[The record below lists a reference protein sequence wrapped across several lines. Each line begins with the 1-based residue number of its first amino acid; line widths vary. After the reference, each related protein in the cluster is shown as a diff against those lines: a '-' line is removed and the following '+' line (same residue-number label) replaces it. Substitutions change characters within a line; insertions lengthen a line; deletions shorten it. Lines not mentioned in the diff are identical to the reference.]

1 MSSVV
6 SYVDI
11 IEVMTSIAERH
22 YQVNSFFLGRD
33 YELENNGDLVYP
45 VFQVYPEFAR
55 MPINDYKQYKTLEVT
70 LNCKVI
76 DLTTNSD
83 SNIKDV
89 HSDTLRIA
97 QDIVNEL
104 NAHPFYVRSNVSL
117 MEDISFEALEH
128 FDDDVTAG
136 WKFSLKLKVINAN
149 TFCGMPIEQLP
160 GYSANG
166 PTSSGNYVTVD
177 WRGPTGPQGP
187 TGPAGIDGAT
197 GPQGAT
203 GSSGTFSQ
211 TLSQV
216 LTAGNTLNSGQL
228 IQGNDT
234 STYITLDGGFYVE
247 YSTTNT
253 GSIFISNTSHYNYHD
268 LLIELDSSNI
278 KLSQLSSNKLT
289 YLDSNKYIKSL
300 NLGSG
305 LTFSG
310 GTLSTTAV
318 ATPTLSQVLVAG
330 ATAGTSITMG
340 STKVIKSTNGG
351 GELGLDGGSYGLA
364 NTVYLTNDNNGFGK
378 SYLSFDSNVYGFTN
392 YINLIAN
399 DTSIGTQT
407 ASVFVGVYS
416 SDVSAYK
423 SYLNATSDLIQLVYK
438 TASLT
443 LNGTGASSLI
453 ALNASSTVV
462 SSVLRMTSNTANTLV
477 YHDASK
483 NLKSVT
489 LGSGLTLT
497 GGTLS
502 VINKFSYT
510 DASNGITSVSNSNTL
525 SKSVLIPA
533 NTLTNGALN
542 IKGRSQKSGSASFAW
557 LVIYVNTT
565 NSLSGAS
572 EIGRINNGGNNTI
585 LRFSIDRT
593 IPIQVG
599 SFTAFI
605 INAITGYEETI
616 TNNVSTVTIDW
627 TVDQYIILAVQ
638 ANGGAS
644 PGESLVANFLSVNQF

>member
-1 MSSVV
+1 MSNII

-177 WRGPTGPQGP
+177 WRGPTGPQGA

-197 GPQGAT
+197 G
-203 GSSGTFSQ
+203 SS
-211 TLSQV
+211 V
-216 LTAGNTLNSGQL
+216 
-228 IQGNDT
+228 
-234 STYITLDGGFYVE
+234 
-247 YSTTNT
+247 
-253 GSIFISNTSHYNYHD
+253 
-268 LLIELDSSNI
+268 
-278 KLSQLSSNKLT
+278 
-289 YLDSNKYIKSL
+289 
-300 NLGSG
+300 
-305 LTFSG
+305 
-310 GTLSTTAV
+310 
-318 ATPTLSQVLVAG
+318 TPTLSQVLSVG
-330 ATAGTSITMG
+330 NTASSNIIMN
-340 STKVIKSTNGG
+340 STKVIKSANGG
-351 GELGLDGGSYGLA
+351 GELGLDGGSYGTI

-378 SYLSFDSNVYGFTN
+378 SYLSFDENLGGFAN
-392 YINLIAN
+392 SIGLVAN
-399 DTSIGTQT
+399 DTSTNT
-407 ASVFVGVYS
+407 KKATVFVGVYS

-423 SYLNATSDLIQLVYK
+423 SYLSATSDLIQLVYK

-497 GGTLS
+497 AGTLS

-542 IKGRSQKSGSASFAW
+542 IKGRSQKSGTGSYAW

-593 IPIQVG
+593 IPIKVG

-644 PGESLVANFLSVNQF
+644 PSESLVANFLSVNQF

>member
-1 MSSVV
+1 MSNII

-22 YQVNSFFLGRD
+22 FCVNSFFLGRD

-45 VFQVYPEFAR
+45 VFQVYPEFAK

-187 TGPAGIDGAT
+187 AGPTGADGYQGVDGAT
-197 GPQGAT
+197 GATGSQGIQGPT

-216 LTAGNTLNSGQL
+216 L
-228 IQGNDT
+228 
-234 STYITLDGGFYVE
+234 
-247 YSTTNT
+247 
-253 GSIFISNTSHYNYHD
+253 
-268 LLIELDSSNI
+268 
-278 KLSQLSSNKLT
+278 
-289 YLDSNKYIKSL
+289 
-300 NLGSG
+300 
-305 LTFSG
+305 
-310 GTLSTTAV
+310 
-318 ATPTLSQVLVAG
+318 ATG
-330 ATAGTSITMG
+330 ATAGTNISMT
-340 STKVIKSTNGG
+340 STKVIKSANGG

-378 SYLSFDSNVYGFTN
+378 SYLSFDYNLYGFNN

-407 ASVFVGVYS
+407 ASVIVGVYS
-416 SDVSAYK
+416 TNISAYK
-423 SYLNATSDLIQLVYK
+423 STAEFNSTNLLLKYKAAQINFTDGLIAMTPTKSVGG
-438 TASLT
+438 
-443 LNGTGASSLI
+443 NGTVSIVGVTDFNSNNIIRVNGLSAS
-453 ALNASSTVV
+453 N
-462 SSVLRMTSNTANTLV
+462 
-477 YHDASK
+477 
-483 NLKSVT
+483 
-489 LGSGLTLT
+489 LTLT
-497 GGTLS
+497 GIAANALT
-502 VINKFSYT
+502 YT
-510 DASNGITSVSNSNTL
+510 NAT
-525 SKSVLIPA
+525 K
-533 NTLTNGALN
+533 
-542 IKGRSQKSGSASFAW
+542 
-557 LVIYVNTT
+557 LVQ
-565 NSLSGAS
+565 S
-572 EIGRINNGGNNTI
+572 
-585 LRFSIDRT
+585 
-593 IPIQVG
+593 
-599 SFTAFI
+599 
-605 INAITGYEETI
+605 
-616 TNNVSTVTIDW
+616 VTIG
-627 TVDQYIILAVQ
+627 TGLTFSAGVL
-638 ANGGAS
+638 S
-644 PGESLVANFLSVNQF
+644 TSLPIPPSTKLFTYYFL

>member
-1 MSSVV
+1 MSNII

-177 WRGPTGPQGP
+177 WRGPTGPQGA
-187 TGPAGIDGAT
+187 TGPAGEN
-197 GPQGAT
+197 GAT
-203 GSSGTFSQ
+203 GSS
-211 TLSQV
+211 V
-216 LTAGNTLNSGQL
+216 
-228 IQGNDT
+228 
-234 STYITLDGGFYVE
+234 
-247 YSTTNT
+247 
-253 GSIFISNTSHYNYHD
+253 
-268 LLIELDSSNI
+268 
-278 KLSQLSSNKLT
+278 
-289 YLDSNKYIKSL
+289 
-300 NLGSG
+300 
-305 LTFSG
+305 
-310 GTLSTTAV
+310 
-318 ATPTLSQVLVAG
+318 TPTLSQVLVAG

-340 STKVIKSTNGG
+340 STKVIKSANGG

-378 SYLSFDSNVYGFTN
+378 SYLSFDENLGGFAN
-392 YINLIAN
+392 SIGLVAN
-399 DTSIGTQT
+399 DTSTNT
-407 ASVFVGVYS
+407 KKATVFVGVYS

-510 DASNGITSVSNSNTL
+510 DASTGITSVSNSNTL

-533 NTLTNGALN
+533 NTLTNGSLN
-542 IKGRSQKSGSASFAW
+542 IKGRSHKSGTGSFAW
-557 LVIYVNTT
+557 LIIYVNTT

-572 EIGRINNGGNNTI
+572 EIGRINNASNNTV

-599 SFTAFI
+599 SFFSLI
-605 INAITGYEETI
+605 INAIYGYEEAI